1 MSREGPGGA
10 SSEGRGSER
19 ERRGEEE
26 AWGMIIDQSTV
37 RPNTI
42 TTAVQ
47 SIFHFLE
54 LSTCHY
60 LGVCGTK
67 ISLAGPGDLHH
78 TSDSPPGG
86 KNSRYALTL
95 TITPRLL
102 NPQKEITTFSPP
114 RPALHQPV
122 RPAGLRSPPTL
133 RKFSAETLIRGQ
145 GSLTRGHG

>member
-1 MSREGPGGA
+1 MRGA
-10 SSEGRGSER
+10 
-19 ERRGEEE
+19 RRRRLGFSPL
-26 AWGMIIDQSTV
+26 GNDQSTD

-78 TSDSPPGG
+78 TSDSRPGV
-86 KNSRYALTL
+86 KIADMHSHSQSPLASTL
-95 TITPRLL
+95 RKKSQLFPR
-102 NPQKEITTFSPP
+102 
-114 RPALHQPV
+114 RPAPHCSSQ
-122 RPAGLRSPPTL
+122 GGQLRSRPTL
-133 RKFSAETLIRGQ
+133 RKFSADSRSGVTNQRTQ
-145 GSLTRGHG
+145 APQPA

>member
-1 MSREGPGGA
+1 MVSRAGPGSS

-19 ERRGEEE
+19 RGEEE
-26 AWGMIIDQSTV
+26 ACLGNDQSTV

-42 TTAVQ
+42 TTAALQ

-114 RPALHQPV
+114 RPALQQPG
-122 RPAGLRSPPTL
+122 RPAEPELRSRPIL
-133 RKFSAETLIRGQ
+133 RKFSAETP
-145 GSLTRGHG
+145 SLRVRGH